1 ALLDLHRDSP
11 ESPLFLF
18 GFSLGGNM
26 ALKLAGEDAGDP
38 VPMLTRVAAVAPPID
53 ILRCSEM
60 MSRPNCRYYDRFFA
74 RALIKLAK
82 DRRRHYPDDPL
93 PTFPTNPTLR
103 QFDDLFTAPRCGFDD
118 ALDYYRKASA
128 LPVIPQIRVPTL
140 MITARDDPFVAVA
153 PFEGLEAPPHVRVE
167 IHERGGHLGFLGFDG
182 NGGIRWAERRVVE
195 WMLNGSA

>member
-1 ALLDLHRDSP
+1 VVTSPAGARLVLHDGGPLGGEPGAPIVFLLHGLGGSSLPGYMQRPAGKLYPHGVRVVRMDLRGTGAGFGLARHFYHAGRTEDVRAALLDLHRDSP

-82 DRRRHYPDDPL
+82 ERRRHYPDDPL
-93 PTFPTNPTLR
+93 PT
-103 QFDDLFTAPRCGFDD
+103 
-118 ALDYYRKASA
+118 
-128 LPVIPQIRVPTL
+128 
-140 MITARDDPFVAVA
+140 
-153 PFEGLEAPPHVRVE
+153 
-167 IHERGGHLGFLGFDG
+167 
-182 NGGIRWAERRVVE
+182 
-195 WMLNGSA
+195 